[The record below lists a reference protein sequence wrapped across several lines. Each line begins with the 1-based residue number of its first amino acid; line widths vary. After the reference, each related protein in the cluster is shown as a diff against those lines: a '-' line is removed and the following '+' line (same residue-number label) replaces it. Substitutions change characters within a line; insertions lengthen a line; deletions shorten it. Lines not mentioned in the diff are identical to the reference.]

1 MATAVGRIVV
11 VGASLAGWRVA
22 ESVRRNGFA
31 GELVLIGEEPY
42 EPYDRPPLSK
52 TVLSGWIGTDK
63 LALPHTPG
71 LDARWV
77 LGVAATGVDRAAGT
91 VHLAD
96 GRAIGYDRLVI
107 ATGARARPWPVAAE
121 AALGGVH
128 LLRGREDADR
138 LRADLLAAPRR
149 VLVIGGGFTGSEVAS
164 SCLDMGIPV
173 TLVQRGPAPL
183 SGALGT
189 AVGAALGA
197 RQRAHGLDL
206 RVGTTVQALAG
217 EGRLTGALLSDG
229 TPLDAEVAVVA
240 LGSVRNTEWLS
251 GAGLSA
257 DSGGVDCDTAC
268 RAITLDGTPAE
279 EVYVIGD
286 AARWRHPPFDAPPAA
301 FEHWGN
307 AIEQADTAAHN
318 LTHGGAL
325 CHTLGLPQFWSDQFG
340 MNIKSVGLPHIAD
353 RVMLA
358 QGSCRRGPF
367 VVVYGRDGVTV
378 GAAAVDSPR
387 VLDGYAA
394 LVADSAPFPPLI
406 AANDSPATPLIL
418 DSGATPQDLSLEGVR

>member
-1 MATAVGRIVV
+1 MGQALGRIVV
-11 VGASLAGWRVA
+11 AGASLAGWRIA
-22 ESVRRNGFA
+22 ESLRRNGFD

-71 LDARWV
+71 LHARWI
-77 LGVAATGVDRAAGT
+77 LGTAATGLDRTTRT

-96 GRAIGYDRLVI
+96 GRAVGYDRLVI
-107 ATGARARPWPVAAE
+107 ATGARARPWPVPAE

-128 LLRGREDADR
+128 VLRGRDDADR
-138 LRADLLAAPRR
+138 LRADLLAGTRR

-183 SGALGT
+183 SSALGV

-206 RVGTTVQALAG
+206 RVGTTVRTLLG
-217 EGRLTGALLSDG
+217 DGRLTGALLSDG
-229 TPLDAEVAVVA
+229 TPVDADVAVVA
-240 LGSVRNTEWLS
+240 LGSIRNTEWLAS
-251 GAGLSA
+251 TGLSA

-268 RAITLDGTPAE
+268 RALTLVGTPAE
-279 EVYVIGD
+279 DVYVIGD
-286 AARWRHPPFDAPPAA
+286 AARWRHPHFDAPPAA
-301 FEHWGN
+301 LEHWGN

-318 LTHGGAL
+318 LTGGAL
-325 CHTLGLPQFWSDQFG
+325 RHTVGLPQFWSDQFG

-358 QGSCRRGPF
+358 QGSLRRGPF
-367 VVVYGRDGVTV
+367 VAVYGRDGVTV
-378 GAAAVDSPR
+378 GAAAVNSPR

-394 LVADSAPFPPLI
+394 LVAESAPFPPPI
-406 AANDSPATPLIL
+406 DANDSPVTPLIL
-418 DSGATPQDLSLEGVR
+418 DSGATPEDLSLEGVR